1 MYIYIIYIHTYIY
14 IYIYIY
20 IYNIY
25 IFMYVCVCNF
35 VCLFL
40 FKCHSLYINST
51 TTHKILLYFDCF
63 TNLLLTDNET
73 KSVKTI

>member
-1 MYIYIIYIHTYIY
+1 
-14 IYIYIY
+14 
-20 IYNIY
+20 
-25 IFMYVCVCNF
+25 MYVCVCNF